1 VVHRQSARGYRSTVT
16 SADTAP
22 SVITIEHDEH
32 VATLWLDRPEKRNA
46 MGMAFFDQLPKAIAE
61 LGRDRNV
68 RAIVIA
74 ARGPAFSV
82 GLDLTSLAGISEGAE
97 GDDAGRRSSA
107 SMAIAAHANLLRL
120 QESIS
125 SVAECPKPVIAA
137 IHGWCIGGG
146 VDLTSAC
153 DIRLAAAD
161 SKFSV
166 RETRMAMVADL
177 GSLQRLPLVLPMGY
191 VAELAYTGK
200 DIDAARAEKIGFVND
215 VFADQEATVA
225 AAQQMAAEI
234 ARNSPLAVQGTKQV
248 LFEAHRERVAAGLRF
263 VATWNAGQLRSD
275 DLNEAVTAFFERRE
289 PKFTGD

>member
-1 VVHRQSARGYRSTVT
+1 VT
-16 SADTAP
+16 SADPAP
-22 SVITIEHDEH
+22 PVITVEHDEH

-46 MGMAFFDQLPKAIAE
+46 MGTPFFDQLPKAMAE
-61 LGRDRNV
+61 LGADRNV
-68 RAIVIA
+68 RAVVIA

-82 GLDLTSLAGISEGAE
+82 GLDLTGLSGISEEAVGDGGGGA
-97 GDDAGRRSSA
+97 RRSSA
-107 SMAIAAHANLLRL
+107 RMTSAAHANLLRL
-120 QESIS
+120 QASIT
-125 SVAECPKPVIAA
+125 SVADCPKPVIAA

-153 DIRLAAAD
+153 DIRLAASD

-200 DIDAARAEKIGFVND
+200 DIDAARAAKMGFVND
-215 VFADQEATVA
+215 VYADQEATLA
-225 AAQQMAAEI
+225 AAQDMAAEI
-234 ARNSPLAVQGTKQV
+234 AANSPLAVQGTKHV
-248 LFEAHRERVAAGLRF
+248 LYEAYRERVAAGLRF

-275 DLNEAVTAFFERRE
+275 DLNEAVTAFFERRQ